1 MLLKNSEIYNI
12 HQMLIDNFMNEERY
26 FPAKV
31 NYIIQKN
38 IKTLLTTVQE
48 LESVRLSI
56 IQHYGQLNENN
67 DGGIIASENIQLA
80 NNELNDLANI
90 EQEINILFLTFKD
103 IEEIEFTPAQM
114 GAILFMIKEDEGEE

>member
-1 MLLKNSEIYNI
+1 MKINNQQIYELYTSLANSFIKE
-12 HQMLIDNFMNEERY
+12 QRY

-31 NYIIQKN
+31 NFIIQKN
-38 IKTLLTTVQE
+38 LKTLYEAAQEIENIRLNIVKNYGIVQNNNDF
-48 LESVRLSI
+48 I
-56 IQHYGQLNENN
+56 IEPQNIQQANRELNEL
-67 DGGIIASENIQLA
+67 SE
-80 NNELNDLANI
+80 I